1 MVALTI
7 NTNLAS
13 LNSQRVLE
21 LSRFQLRQSITRL
34 ASGVKIAGA
43 SDGVAELALS
53 ESIRSDVR
61 ALQQG
66 SRNLNDGL
74 ALIRTA
80 EAALNDI
87 SGTFIRLREL
97 ASQAANGTVGG
108 TERQTINLEYQNLLA
123 ELDRISNSTSF
134 RDTILLDGTLA
145 KSASEHLV
153 LQVGVDSTSE
163 NQIDLNNELDLTQVS
178 RAAFNLGDSNVT
190 SQGAAYLALNDLT
203 SSIDTLIEIRSRA
216 GSTQIRLT
224 SALNNL
230 NSQIENLTGAVST
243 IRDADIAEE
252 LAGLTKNQILVQAG
266 VAMLGQANLIPQ
278 AVLTL
283 FEGIQ

>member
-13 LNSQRVLE
+13 MNSQRVLE
-21 LSRFQLRQSITRL
+21 LSRSQLGRSITRL
-34 ASGVKIAGA
+34 ASGVKISGA
-43 SDGVAELALS
+43 SDGVGELALS

-80 EAALNDI
+80 EGALNDI

-97 ASQAANGTVGG
+97 ASQAANGTVGT
-108 TERQTINLEYQNLLA
+108 TEKQTINLEYQNLLA
-123 ELDRISNSTSF
+123 ELDRISTSTEF
-134 RDTILLDGTLA
+134 RDTTLLDGSLA
-145 KSASEHLV
+145 KSASVHLV
-153 LQVGVDSTSE
+153 LQLGSDSSSK

-178 RAAFNLGDSNVT
+178 RAAFNLEDSNVT
-190 SQGAAYLALNDLT
+190 SQGAAFLALNDLI
-203 SSIDTLIEIRSRA
+203 SSIETLIEIRSRA

-278 AVLTL
+278 AALTL

>member
-97 ASQAANGTVGG
+97 ASQAANGTIGD
-108 TERQTINLEYQNLLA
+108 TERQTTNLEYQNLLA

-153 LQVGVDSTSE
+153 LQVGVDSTSD

-178 RAAFNLGDSNVT
+178 RAAFNLEDSNVT

-203 SSIDTLIEIRSRA
+203 SSINTLIEIRSRA

-278 AVLTL
+278 TVLTL

>member
-13 LNSQRVLE
+13 MNSQRVLE
-21 LSRFQLRQSITRL
+21 LSRSQLGRSITRL
-34 ASGVKIAGA
+34 ASGVKISGA
-43 SDGVAELALS
+43 SDGVGELALS

-74 ALIRTA
+74 GLIRTA

-97 ASQAANGTVGG
+97 ASQAANGTVAA
-108 TERQTINLEYQNLLA
+108 TEKQTINLEYQNLLA
-123 ELDRISNSTSF
+123 ELDRISTSTEF
-134 RDTILLDGTLA
+134 RDTTLLDGSLA
-145 KSASEHLV
+145 NSASGHLV
-153 LQVGVDSTSE
+153 LQLGSDSSSK

-178 RAAFNLGDSNVT
+178 RAAFSLTDSNVT
-190 SQGAAYLALNDLT
+190 SQGSALLALNDLT
-203 SSIDTLIEIRSRA
+203 SAIDALISIRSRA

-230 NSQIENLTGAVST
+230 NAQIENLSGAVST
-243 IRDADIAEE
+243 IRDANIAEE
-252 LAGLTKNQILVQAG
+252 LALLTKNQILVQAG
-266 VAMLGQANLIPQ
+266 AAMLGQANLIPQ

-283 FEGIQ
+283 FEGV

>member
-1 MVALTI
+1 
-7 NTNLAS
+7 
-13 LNSQRVLE
+13 
-21 LSRFQLRQSITRL
+21 
-34 ASGVKIAGA
+34 
-43 SDGVAELALS
+43 
-53 ESIRSDVR
+53 
-61 ALQQG
+61 
-66 SRNLNDGL
+66 
-74 ALIRTA
+74 
-80 EAALNDI
+80 
-87 SGTFIRLREL
+87 
-97 ASQAANGTVGG
+97 
-108 TERQTINLEYQNLLA
+108 
-123 ELDRISNSTSF
+123 
-134 RDTILLDGTLA
+134 
-145 KSASEHLV
+145 
-153 LQVGVDSTSE
+153 VGVDSTSE

-243 IRDADIAEE
+243 IRDANIAEE
-252 LAGLTKNQILVQAG
+252 LAALTKNQILVQAG
-266 VAMLGQANLIPQ
+266 AAMIGQANLIPQ

>member
-13 LNSQRVLE
+13 MNSQRVLE
-21 LSRFQLRQSITRL
+21 LSRSQLGRSITRL
-34 ASGVKIAGA
+34 ASGVKISGA
-43 SDGVAELALS
+43 SDGVGELALS

-74 ALIRTA
+74 GLIRTA

-97 ASQAANGTVGG
+97 ASQAANGTVGA
-108 TERQTINLEYQNLLA
+108 TEKQTINLEYQNLLA
-123 ELDRISNSTSF
+123 ELDRISTSTEF
-134 RDTILLDGTLA
+134 RDTTLLDGSLA
-145 KSASEHLV
+145 KSASVHLV
-153 LQVGVDSTSE
+153 LQLGSDSSSK

-178 RAAFNLGDSNVT
+178 RAAFNLTDSNVT
-190 SQGAAYLALNDLT
+190 SQGSAFLALNDLT
-203 SSIDTLIEIRSRA
+203 SAIDTLISIRSRA

-230 NSQIENLTGAVST
+230 NAQIENLSGAVST
-243 IRDADIAEE
+243 IRDANIAEE
-252 LAGLTKNQILVQAG
+252 LALLTKNQILVQAG
-266 VAMLGQANLIPQ
+266 AAMLAQANLIPQ
-278 AVLTL
+278 SVLTL
-283 FEGIQ
+283 FEGV

>member
-13 LNSQRVLE
+13 MNSQRVLE
-21 LSRFQLRQSITRL
+21 LSRSQLGRSITRL
-34 ASGVKIAGA
+34 ASGVKISGA
-43 SDGVAELALS
+43 SDGVGELALS
-53 ESIRSDVR
+53 ESIRSVVR

-74 ALIRTA
+74 GLIRTA

-97 ASQAANGTVGG
+97 ASQAANGTVGA
-108 TERQTINLEYQNLLA
+108 TEKQTINLEYQNLLA

-145 KSASEHLV
+145 KSASEHQV
-153 LQVGVDSTSE
+153 LQVGVDSTSD

-178 RAAFNLGDSNVT
+178 RAAFNLTDSNVT
-190 SQGAAYLALNDLT
+190 SQGSAFLALNDLT
-203 SSIDTLIEIRSRA
+203 SAIDTLISIRSRA

-230 NSQIENLTGAVST
+230 NAQIENLSGAVST
-243 IRDADIAEE
+243 IRDANIAEE
-252 LAGLTKNQILVQAG
+252 LALLTKNQILVQAG
-266 VAMLGQANLIPQ
+266 AAMLAQANLIPQ
-278 AVLTL
+278 SVLTL
-283 FEGIQ
+283 FEGV

>member
-13 LNSQRVLE
+13 MNSQRVLE
-21 LSRFQLRQSITRL
+21 LSRSQLGRSITRL
-34 ASGVKIAGA
+34 ASGVKVSGA
-43 SDGVAELALS
+43 SDGVGELALS

-74 ALIRTA
+74 GLIRTA
-80 EAALNDI
+80 EASLNDI

-97 ASQAANGTVGG
+97 ASQAANGTVGA
-108 TERQTINLEYQNLLA
+108 TEKQTINLEYQNLLA
-123 ELDRISNSTSF
+123 ELDRISNSTEF
-134 RDTILLDGTLA
+134 RDTTLLDGSLA
-145 KSASEHLV
+145 KSASVHLV
-153 LQVGVDSTSE
+153 LQLGVDSSSK

-178 RAAFNLGDSNVT
+178 RAAFNLTDSNVT
-190 SQGAAYLALNDLT
+190 SQGSAFLALNDLT
-203 SSIDTLIEIRSRA
+203 SAIDTLISIRSRA

-230 NSQIENLTGAVST
+230 NAQIENLSGAVST
-243 IRDADIAEE
+243 IRDANIAEE
-252 LAGLTKNQILVQAG
+252 LALLTKNQILVQAG
-266 VAMLGQANLIPQ
+266 AAMLAQANLIPQ
-278 AVLTL
+278 SVLTL
-283 FEGIQ
+283 FEGV

>member
-178 RAAFNLGDSNVT
+178 RAAFNLEDSNVT
-190 SQGAAYLALNDLT
+190 SQGAAFLALNDLT
-203 SSIDTLIEIRSRA
+203 SSINTLIEIRSRA

-252 LAGLTKNQILVQAG
+252 LAALTKNQILVQAG
-266 VAMLGQANLIPQ
+266 AAMLGQANLIPQ

>member
-123 ELDRISNSTSF
+123 ELDRISNTTSF

-153 LQVGVDSTSE
+153 LQVGVDSTSD

-178 RAAFNLGDSNVT
+178 RAAFNLEDSNVT

-243 IRDADIAEE
+243 IRDANIAEE
-252 LAGLTKNQILVQAG
+252 LAALTKNQILVQAG
-266 VAMLGQANLIPQ
+266 AAMLGQANLIPQ

>member
-21 LSRFQLRQSITRL
+21 LSRSQLRQSITRL
-34 ASGVKIAGA
+34 ASGVKISGA

-87 SGTFIRLREL
+87 SSAFIRLREL

-153 LQVGVDSTSE
+153 LQLGVDSRSD

-190 SQGAAYLALNDLT
+190 SQGAAFLALNDLT

-252 LAGLTKNQILVQAG
+252 LAALTKNQILVQAG

>member
-13 LNSQRVLE
+13 MNSQRVLE
-21 LSRFQLRQSITRL
+21 LSRSQLGRSITRL
-34 ASGVKIAGA
+34 ASGVKISGA
-43 SDGVAELALS
+43 SDGVGELALS

-74 ALIRTA
+74 GLIRTA

-97 ASQAANGTVGG
+97 ASQAANGTVGA
-108 TERQTINLEYQNLLA
+108 TEKQTINLEYQNLLA
-123 ELDRISNSTSF
+123 ELDRISNSTEF
-134 RDTILLDGTLA
+134 RDTTLLDGSLA
-145 KSASEHLV
+145 NSASVHLV
-153 LQVGVDSTSE
+153 LQLGSDSSSQ

-178 RAAFNLGDSNVT
+178 RAAFNLTDSNVT
-190 SQGAAYLALNDLT
+190 SQGSAFLALNDLT
-203 SSIDTLIEIRSRA
+203 SAIDTLISIRSRA
-216 GSTQIRLT
+216 GSTQMRLT

-230 NSQIENLTGAVST
+230 NA
-243 IRDADIAEE
+243 
-252 LAGLTKNQILVQAG
+252 QIL
-266 VAMLGQANLIPQ
+266 NPYNP
-278 AVLTL
+278 
-283 FEGIQ
+283 

>member
-13 LNSQRVLE
+13 MNSQRVLE
-21 LSRFQLRQSITRL
+21 LSRSQLGRSITRL
-34 ASGVKIAGA
+34 ATGVKISGA

-74 ALIRTA
+74 ALVRTA

-87 SGTFIRLREL
+87 SSTFIRLREL
-97 ASQAANGTVGG
+97 ASQAANGTVGD

-134 RDTILLDGTLA
+134 RDTVLLDGTLA
-145 KSASEHLV
+145 KIASEHLG
-153 LQVGVDSTSE
+153 LQVGVDSTSK

-178 RAAFNLGDSNVT
+178 RAAFNLEDSNVT
-190 SQGAAYLALNDLT
+190 SQGAAFLALNDLT
-203 SSIDTLIEIRSRA
+203 SSIDTLIEIRSRV

-243 IRDADIAEE
+243 IRDANIAEE
-252 LAGLTKNQILVQAG
+252 LAALTKNQILVQAG

-278 AVLTL
+278 TVLTL

>member
-21 LSRFQLRQSITRL
+21 LSHSQLGRSITRL
-34 ASGVKIAGA
+34 ATGVKISGA

-74 ALIRTA
+74 ALVRTA

-87 SGTFIRLREL
+87 SSTFIRLREL
-97 ASQAANGTVGG
+97 ASQGANGTVGN

-153 LQVGVDSTSE
+153 LQVGVDSTSD

-178 RAAFNLGDSNVT
+178 RAAFNLEDSNVT
-190 SQGAAYLALNDLT
+190 SQGAAFLALNDLT

-243 IRDADIAEE
+243 IRDANIAEE
-252 LAGLTKNQILVQAG
+252 LAALTKNQILVQAG
-266 VAMLGQANLIPQ
+266 AAMLGQANLIPQ
-278 AVLTL
+278 TVLTL

>member
-13 LNSQRVLE
+13 MNSQRVLE
-21 LSRFQLRQSITRL
+21 LSRSQLGRSITRL
-34 ASGVKIAGA
+34 ASGVKISGA
-43 SDGVAELALS
+43 SDGVGELALS

-74 ALIRTA
+74 GLIRTA

-97 ASQAANGTVGG
+97 ASQAANGTVGA
-108 TERQTINLEYQNLLA
+108 TEKQTINLEYQNLLA

-203 SSIDTLIEIRSRA
+203 SSIDTMIEIRSRA

-230 NSQIENLTGAVST
+230 NAQIENLSGAVST
-243 IRDADIAEE
+243 IRDANIAEE
-252 LAGLTKNQILVQAG
+252 LALLTKNQILVQAG
-266 VAMLGQANLIPQ
+266 AAMLAQANLIPQ
-278 AVLTL
+278 SVLTL
-283 FEGIQ
+283 FEGV

>member
-1 MVALTI
+1 MVALSI

-13 LNSQRVLE
+13 MNSQRVLE
-21 LSRFQLRQSITRL
+21 LSRSQLGRSITRL
-34 ASGVKIAGA
+34 ASGVKISGA
-43 SDGVAELALS
+43 SDGIGELALS

-74 ALIRTA
+74 GLIRTA
-80 EAALNDI
+80 EAAMNDI

-97 ASQAANGTVGG
+97 ASQAANGTVGA
-108 TERQTINLEYQNLLA
+108 TEKQTINLEYQNLLA
-123 ELDRISNSTSF
+123 EMDRISTSTEF
-134 RDTILLDGTLA
+134 RDTTLLDGSLA
-145 KSASEHLV
+145 KSASVHLV
-153 LQVGVDSTSE
+153 LQLGSDSSSK
-163 NQIDLNNELDLTQVS
+163 NQIDLNSELDLTQVS

>member
-1 MVALTI
+1 
-7 NTNLAS
+7 
-13 LNSQRVLE
+13 
-21 LSRFQLRQSITRL
+21 
-34 ASGVKIAGA
+34 
-43 SDGVAELALS
+43 
-53 ESIRSDVR
+53 
-61 ALQQG
+61 
-66 SRNLNDGL
+66 
-74 ALIRTA
+74 
-80 EAALNDI
+80 
-87 SGTFIRLREL
+87 
-97 ASQAANGTVGG
+97 
-108 TERQTINLEYQNLLA
+108 
-123 ELDRISNSTSF
+123 
-134 RDTILLDGTLA
+134 
-145 KSASEHLV
+145 
-153 LQVGVDSTSE
+153 
-163 NQIDLNNELDLTQVS
+163 
-178 RAAFNLGDSNVT
+178 
-190 SQGAAYLALNDLT
+190 DLT

>member
-13 LNSQRVLE
+13 MNSQRVLE
-21 LSRFQLRQSITRL
+21 LSRSQLGKSITRL
-34 ASGVKIAGA
+34 ASGVKISGA
-43 SDGVAELALS
+43 SDGVGELALS

-74 ALIRTA
+74 ALIRTG
-80 EAALNDI
+80 EGALNDI

-97 ASQAANGTVGG
+97 ASQAANGTVGA
-108 TERQTINLEYQNLLA
+108 TEKQTINLEYQNLLA
-123 ELDRISNSTSF
+123 ELDRISNSTEF
-134 RDTILLDGTLA
+134 RDTTLLDGSLA
-145 KSASEHLV
+145 TSASVHLV
-153 LQVGVDSTSE
+153 LQLGADSSSE

-178 RAAFNLGDSNVT
+178 RAAFNLTDSNVT
-190 SQGAAYLALNDLT
+190 SQGSAFLALNDLT
-203 SSIDTLIEIRSRA
+203 SAINTLISIRSRA

-230 NSQIENLTGAVST
+230 NAQIENLSGAVST

-252 LAGLTKNQILVQAG
+252 LALLTKNQILVQAG
-266 VAMLGQANLIPQ
+266 AAMLGQANLIPQ

-283 FEGIQ
+283 FEGV

>member
-13 LNSQRVLE
+13 MNSQRVLE
-21 LSRFQLRQSITRL
+21 LSRSQLGRSITRL
-34 ASGVKIAGA
+34 ASGVKISGA
-43 SDGVAELALS
+43 SDGVGELALS

-74 ALIRTA
+74 GLIRTA
-80 EAALNDI
+80 EAAMNDI

-97 ASQAANGTVGG
+97 ASQAANGTVGA
-108 TERQTINLEYQNLLA
+108 TEKQTINLEYQNLLA
-123 ELDRISNSTSF
+123 ELDRISNSTEF
-134 RDTILLDGTLA
+134 RDTTLLDGSLA
-145 KSASEHLV
+145 KSASVHLV
-153 LQVGVDSTSE
+153 LQLVSDSSSK
-163 NQIDLNNELDLTQVS
+163 NQIDLNSELDLTQVS
-178 RAAFNLGDSNVT
+178 RAAFNLTDSNVT
-190 SQGAAYLALNDLT
+190 SQGSAFLALNDLT
-203 SSIDTLIEIRSRA
+203 SAINTLISIRSRA

-230 NSQIENLTGAVST
+230 NAQIENLSGAVST
-243 IRDADIAEE
+243 IRDANIAEE
-252 LAGLTKNQILVQAG
+252 LALLTKNQILVQAG
-266 VAMLGQANLIPQ
+266 AAMLGQANLIPQ

-283 FEGIQ
+283 FEGV

>member
-21 LSRFQLRQSITRL
+21 LSRSQLGRSITRL
-34 ASGVKIAGA
+34 ATGVKISGA

-153 LQVGVDSTSE
+153 LQVGVDSTSD

-178 RAAFNLGDSNVT
+178 QAAFNLEDSNLT
-190 SQGAAYLALNDLT
+190 SQGAAFLALNDLT

-266 VAMLGQANLIPQ
+266 AAMLGQANLIPQ

-283 FEGIQ
+283 FEGV

>member
-1 MVALTI
+1 MVALSI

-13 LNSQRVLE
+13 MNSQRVLE
-21 LSRFQLRQSITRL
+21 LSRSQLGKSITRL
-34 ASGVKIAGA
+34 ASGVKISGA
-43 SDGVAELALS
+43 SDGVGELALS

-74 ALIRTA
+74 GLIRTA
-80 EAALNDI
+80 EASLNDI

-97 ASQAANGTVGG
+97 ASQAANGTVGA
-108 TERQTINLEYQNLLA
+108 TEKQTINLEYQNLLA
-123 ELDRISNSTSF
+123 ELDRISHSTEF
-134 RDTILLDGTLA
+134 RDTTLLDGSLA
-145 KSASEHLV
+145 KSASVHLV
-153 LQVGVDSTSE
+153 LQLGSDSSSK

-178 RAAFNLGDSNVT
+178 RAAFNLTDSNVT
-190 SQGAAYLALNDLT
+190 SQGSALLALNDLT
-203 SSIDTLIEIRSRA
+203 SAIDTLISIRSRA

-230 NSQIENLTGAVST
+230 NAQIENLSGAVST
-243 IRDADIAEE
+243 IRDANIAEE
-252 LAGLTKNQILVQAG
+252 LALLTKNQILVQAG
-266 VAMLGQANLIPQ
+266 AAMLGKANLIPQ

-283 FEGIQ
+283 FEGV